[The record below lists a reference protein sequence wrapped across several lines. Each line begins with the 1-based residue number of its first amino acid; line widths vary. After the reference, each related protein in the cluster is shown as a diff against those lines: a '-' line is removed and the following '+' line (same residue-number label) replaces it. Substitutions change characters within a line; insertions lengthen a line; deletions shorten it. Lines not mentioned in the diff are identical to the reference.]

1 MLRLWTRVIRHNKII
16 EETVTAS
23 SLEDERAALA
33 EALQEACVQMDI
45 ARPLWLSINE
55 RDIEEYRR
63 TTLNQD
69 NFLEDIRFDRM
80 ELEILEDEDQD

>member
-16 EETVTAS
+16 EEAVTVSA
-23 SLEDERAALA
+23 LEDECAALA
-33 EALQEACVQMDI
+33 KALQEACVQMDI

-69 NFLEDIRFDRM
+69 NFLEDIHFDRM